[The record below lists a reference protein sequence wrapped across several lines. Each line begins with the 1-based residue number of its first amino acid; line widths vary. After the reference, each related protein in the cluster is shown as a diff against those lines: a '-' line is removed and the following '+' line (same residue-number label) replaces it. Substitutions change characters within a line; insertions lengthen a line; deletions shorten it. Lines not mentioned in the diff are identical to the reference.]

1 MSRRRAPAPV
11 ALTPSL
17 APGALEAMEA
27 FIRDHVED
35 AGAAGV
41 VLGLSGGIDSA
52 VVAALSAE
60 ALGPKRVACIFLP
73 IEGSGARDE
82 SDARAL
88 AKGLGVEYVSRDL
101 SKAYFELVNS
111 LAVRDKH
118 VKGNLKARLRMVALY
133 AEAARRGSLV
143 LGTGNKS
150 ELLTGYFTKWGD
162 GGCDLL
168 PIGDLYKTQVRA
180 LAEELEVPDEI
191 IKKKPSAGLWP
202 GQSDEGE
209 LGIGYDELDQILLG
223 LELNMADRDITRRT
237 KLPAQEVAMV
247 RARVEGSAHKRRLP
261 PVCKLGLRT
270 VGIDWREM

>member
-1 MSRRRAPAPV
+1 M

-17 APGALEAMEA
+17 APGALDAMEA
-27 FIRDHVED
+27 FLKDHVDD
-35 AGAAGV
+35 AGASGV

-52 VVAALSAE
+52 VVAAIA
-60 ALGPKRVACIFLP
+60 ARAVGPKRVACLFLP

-82 SDARAL
+82 SDARAF
-88 AKGLGVEYVSRDL
+88 AKALGAEYTARDL
-101 SKAYFELVNS
+101 SKPYFALVNS
-111 LAVRDKH
+111 LAVRSKH
-118 VKGNLKARLRMVALY
+118 DKGNLKARLRMVALY
-133 AEAARRGSLV
+133 AEAGRRGALV

-180 LAEELEVPDEI
+180 LAEDLEVPEAI

-223 LELNMADRDITRRT
+223 LELKMADREIARRT

-247 RARVEGSAHKRRLP
+247 RARVEASAHKRRLP